1 MLHVCSVQSYT
12 DVYLTPHVLRGHSLY
27 VHLYFP
33 RENYVRKLIQ
43 QYFVQ
48 LTKGCGHNACSNS
61 NCANGNG
68 HPMNPTDA
76 AAKALA
82 LATSHTKGESK
93 LCSTDMKSLPRDTR
107 VAQTSKSS
115 AYSSQ
120 VSGDS
125 THLQKLSDTFA
136 VKAKRKKT
144 VTVSITDE
152 LPTSDQITR

>member
-1 MLHVCSVQSYT
+1 M
-12 DVYLTPHVLRGHSLY
+12 
-27 VHLYFP
+27 
-33 RENYVRKLIQ
+33 RKLIQ

-48 LTKGCGHNACSNS
+48 LTKGCGYDACSNS
-61 NCANGNG
+61 NCATGNG

-76 AAKALA
+76 AAKALS
-82 LATSHTKGESK
+82 LATSHTKGQSK
-93 LCSTDMKSLPRDTR
+93 LCSADTKSLLQDTR
-107 VAQTSKSS
+107 VTQISRSS

-125 THLQKLSDTFA
+125 THFQKLSDTFA

-152 LPTSDQITR
+152 LPTSDQSTRWKFICSDTYIHYMTVHVHI